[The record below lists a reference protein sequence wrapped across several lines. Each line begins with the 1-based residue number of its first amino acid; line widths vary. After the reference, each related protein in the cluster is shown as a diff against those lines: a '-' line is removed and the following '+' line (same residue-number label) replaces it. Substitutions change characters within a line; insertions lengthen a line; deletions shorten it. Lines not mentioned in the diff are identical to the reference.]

1 MEKKRSV
8 IDGITLNTA
17 TFDNEP
23 VTPTYINLF
32 FGRNGAGK
40 SSIAK
45 VIEAAADDDVHFK
58 AGETKDHYDILL
70 YDQDFI
76 DDNFES
82 YDNLQGVFTVNQVNI
97 EIQKKIDA
105 LSEEKIQTTEAMSKL
120 IEEGNKKKSLE
131 ASLLTQLQEECWKRS
146 ATIREDFDGT
156 MSGKKRKNS
165 FADKILATA
174 PAAHD
179 IKKLKELYD
188 VAYDANSQ
196 AYDSFKKS
204 KDISGRYDLSG
215 EELMA
220 KPIISSSDTQF
231 AVFMR
236 TIGATDWVKNGHAHY
251 VRNANGKCPF
261 CQQTLPENFETEI
274 ASCFDEQYQND
285 QSALAEF
292 QMAYKSWTQ
301 AVIDIYETNLDDPFP
316 KLSLDPYKDKLS
328 RLKTMVMSNLRQI
341 ERKVEKPALEIELDD
356 VAELISEIDALID
369 SFNTQ
374 IKENNDVVNSKKTK
388 KKECEDAV
396 WEYLASMFESEVT
409 DYNNGVAKAKK
420 ERADL
425 GAEYN
430 KKKDRV
436 AQIQTEVNSLRN
448 QTINTSAAI
457 DGMNKLLKD
466 SGFQGFSLREKESVP
481 DTYEVV
487 RENGDV
493 AEKLSEGE
501 KNFIAFLYFYFLVKG
516 SGQAGTSAIITTDG
530 TRQTIQNVADNR
542 EKIVII
548 DDPVSSMDSNT
559 LFIVSSL
566 VQEMIEVCNN
576 NVDYA
581 NRTIDGT
588 YVKQI
593 FILTHNAYFH
603 REISYNLVSRYESA
617 SFFMIRK
624 SDNISTVEEC
634 INKPKSALEDPSNRN
649 PVQNSYAAL
658 WEEYRALDSTIPL
671 LNVIRRILDYYF
683 IQLCGY
689 QETNVRKTILDEH
702 KDDFITEDENGH
714 KDYMK
719 LHLATAML
727 SFIGCAEGFA
737 DGFNL
742 VEDCNDAGQ
751 YKKVLEM
758 IFDKLGQK
766 QHYDMMTAKKK

>member
-1 MEKKRSV
+1 MEKKRSA
-8 IDGITLNTA
+8 INKITLNTA
-17 TFDNEP
+17 TFNNEP
-23 VTPTYINLF
+23 VIPTYINLF

-45 VIEAAADDDVHFK
+45 AIEAGEGIEWK
-58 AGETKDHYDILL
+58 AGESEDAYDILL

-97 EIQKKIDA
+97 EIQKRIDA
-105 LSEEKIQTTEAMSKL
+105 LSEEKIQVAGAMARL
-120 IEEGNKKKSLE
+120 IEDGNKKKAVQNSLM
-131 ASLLTQLQEECWKRS
+131 TQLQEECWKKS

-156 MSGKKRKNS
+156 MTGKKRKNA
-165 FADKILATA
+165 FADKILDTT
-174 PAAHD
+174 PVVHD
-179 IKKLKELYD
+179 IAKLKELYD

-196 AYDSFKKS
+196 AYSLFQKS
-204 KDISGRYDLSG
+204 KDVSGRYDLSG
-215 EELMA
+215 EELMS

-251 VRNANGKCPF
+251 VKAANGKCPF
-261 CQQTLPENFETEI
+261 CQQALPADFESDI

-285 QSALAEF
+285 QDALAQF

-301 AVIDIYETNLDDPFP
+301 AVLDIFNGNINGAFP
-316 KLSLDPYKDKLS
+316 KISLDSYKDKVS
-328 RLKTMVMSNLRQI
+328 RLQTTVTANLRQI
-341 ERKVEKPALEIELDD
+341 ERKIEKPALEIELDD
-356 VAELISEIDALID
+356 VTELISEIDTMID
-369 SFNTQ
+369 GFNKQ
-374 IKENNDVVNSKKTK
+374 IQENNDVVNSKKTK

-396 WEYLASMFESEVT
+396 WEHLASMLADEVK
-409 DYNNGVAKAKK
+409 DYNDGMAKATSELNALGEEYKKKK
-420 ERADL
+420 ERA
-425 GAEYN
+425 G
-430 KKKDRV
+430 
-436 AQIQTEVNSLRN
+436 QIQTEINSLRN

-466 SGFQGFSLREKESVP
+466 SGFQGFSLREKEGVP

-516 SGQAGTSAIITTDG
+516 SGQAGSAAIITTDG
-530 TRQTIQNVADNR
+530 TSQSIQNVADNR

-581 NRTIDGT
+581 NRVIDGT

-603 REISYNLVSRYESA
+603 REISYNLVARYESA

-624 SDNISTVEEC
+624 SDNISTIEEC

-689 QETNVRKTILDEH
+689 PETTVRKTILDEH
-702 KDDFITEDENGH
+702 KDEFITEDENGH
-714 KDYMK
+714 KDYLK

-727 SFIGCAEGFA
+727 SFIGCTEGFV

-742 VEDCNDAGQ
+742 VEDCSDAGQ

-766 QHYDMMTAKKK
+766 QHYDMMTAKQK

>member
-1 MEKKRSV
+1 MEKKRSA
-8 IDGITLNTA
+8 ICKITLNTA
-17 TFDNEP
+17 TFNKEP
-23 VTPTYINLF
+23 VIPTYINLF

-45 VIEAAADDDVHFK
+45 AIEAGEGVEWK
-58 AGETKDHYDILL
+58 AGESEDAYDILL

-97 EIQKKIDA
+97 EIQKRIDA
-105 LSEEKIQTTEAMSKL
+105 LSEEKIQVAGAMSKL
-120 IEEGNKKKSLE
+120 IEDGNKKKAVQNSLM
-131 ASLLTQLQEECWKRS
+131 TQLQEECWKKS

-156 MSGKKRKNS
+156 MTGKKRKNA
-165 FADKILATA
+165 FADKILATT
-174 PAAHD
+174 PVAHD
-179 IKKLKELYD
+179 IAKLKELYD

-196 AYDSFKKS
+196 AYSLFQKS
-204 KDISGRYDLSG
+204 KDVSGRYDLSG
-215 EELMA
+215 EELML

-236 TIGATDWVKNGHAHY
+236 MIGATDWVKNGHAHY
-251 VRNANGKCPF
+251 VKAANGKCPF
-261 CQQTLPENFETEI
+261 CQQTLPADFESDI

-285 QSALAEF
+285 QDALAQF

-301 AVIDIYETNLDDPFP
+301 AVLDIFNGNINGAFP
-316 KLSLDPYKDKLS
+316 KISLDSYKDKVS
-328 RLKTMVMSNLRQI
+328 RLQTTVTANLRQI

-356 VAELISEIDALID
+356 VAALISEIDTMID
-369 SFNTQ
+369 GFNKQ
-374 IKENNDVVNSKKTK
+374 IQENNDVVNSKKTK

-396 WEYLASMFESEVT
+396 WEHLASMLADEVK
-409 DYNNGVAKAKK
+409 DYNDGMAKATSELNTLGEEYKKKK
-420 ERADL
+420 ERA
-425 GAEYN
+425 G
-430 KKKDRV
+430 
-436 AQIQTEVNSLRN
+436 QIQTEINSLRN

-466 SGFQGFSLREKESVP
+466 SGFQGFSLREKEGVP

-516 SGQAGTSAIITTDG
+516 SGQAGSAAIITTDG
-530 TRQTIQNVADNR
+530 TSQSIQNVTDNR

-581 NRTIDGT
+581 NRVIDGT

-603 REISYNLVSRYESA
+603 REISYNLVARYESA

-624 SDNISTVEEC
+624 SDNISTIEEC

-689 QETNVRKTILDEH
+689 PETTVRKTILDEH
-702 KDDFITEDENGH
+702 KDEFITEDENGH
-714 KDYMK
+714 KDYLK

-727 SFIGCAEGFA
+727 SFIGCTEGFV

-742 VEDCNDAGQ
+742 VEDCSDAGQ